1 MEKIG
6 FIGLGNMGL
15 EMAKNLSES
24 NYDVSGFDTEKR
36 ILKNIEQFNIHPQH
50 SIEQI
55 CVDNTIIITMLP
67 NGSIVNAVWNEILK
81 YTNDN
86 TLLVDC
92 STIDVSTTKM
102 LHDKASKLNIY
113 CLDAPVS
120 GGTIGAKNATLTFMV
135 GGKKDAY
142 ERMLPLFEAMGSKSF
157 LCGSSGSGQGIKL
170 CNNLLLA
177 VTMRGVAE
185 SFNLAQKLNLNQNS
199 LFDVLSTS
207 SGSCWAVNNYCP
219 IENIGPNS
227 PADNNFKPGFSVN
240 LMHKDL
246 SLALE
251 ASNQSKSNMDFGKL
265 CIQLYENM
273 IENDKG
279 NLDFSAIIKELK

>member
-1 MEKIG
+1 MKKIG
-6 FIGLGNMGL
+6 IIGLGNMGL
-15 EMAKNLSES
+15 EMAKNLSQA
-24 NYDVSGFDTEKR
+24 NYDVSGFDTNHKV
-36 ILKNIEQFNIHPQH
+36 LKNIEQFNINPQD
-50 SIEQI
+50 SIRQI
-55 CVDNTIIITMLP
+55 SKNNEIIITMLP
-67 NGSIVNAVWNEILK
+67 NGEIVNDVWNKVLEYI
-81 YTNDN
+81 NDD

-102 LHDKASKLNIY
+102 LHKKASKLNVH

-135 GGKKDAY
+135 GGKKEAY
-142 ERMLPLFEAMGSKSF
+142 EKMFPLFKVMGSKSF
-157 LCGSSGSGQGIKL
+157 LCGPSGSGQGIKL

-207 SGSCWAVNNYCP
+207 TGSCWAVNNYCP
-219 IENIGPNS
+219 VQNIGPNS
-227 PADNNFKPGFSVN
+227 PADNNFQPGFSVN

-251 ASNQSKSNMDFGKL
+251 ASNQYNSNLEF
-265 CIQLYENM
+265 
-273 IENDKG
+273 
-279 NLDFSAIIKELK
+279 

>member
-120 GGTIGAKNATLTFMV
+120 GGTIGAKNATL
-135 GGKKDAY
+135 
-142 ERMLPLFEAMGSKSF
+142 PLFEAMGSKSF

-251 ASNQSKSNMDFGKL
+251 ASNQSNSNMDFGKL